1 MSCSVC
7 TSKAPF
13 THPTSV
19 VAGVECGNTR
29 LAVVTIRMEEA
40 SLGWPGGVV
49 MSDAIEMLRGEGG
62 VEMIEV
68 GNSP

>member
-1 MSCSVC
+1 
-7 TSKAPF
+7 
-13 THPTSV
+13 
-19 VAGVECGNTR
+19 
-29 LAVVTIRMEEA
+29 MEEA

-49 MSDAIEMLRGEGG
+49 MSDAMEMLRGQGG